1 MTNKHNKILITGGA
15 GYIGSV
21 LVRLL
26 LQKKYTVG
34 VVDILN
40 FGGESLLEVYNH
52 SNFTFYREDIRNTKK
67 LKKIVNKYD
76 IVVHLAA
83 IVGDPACK
91 QQPELSKETNVIA
104 AKNLYKLAEKSK
116 CKKFIFAS
124 TCSNY
129 GKMKNSS
136 TYINEQGELSPLS
149 LYAQTKVEFE
159 QFLLNQKK
167 TNVCKPTCLRFATV
181 YGIGPRIRFDLT
193 INQFTKELALKKELI
208 IYGEQFW
215 RPYCHVTDLA
225 RAIILTIE
233 APNNITNFNVF
244 NVGST
249 TENYTKKMIIKEIKK
264 EIPKAKI
271 KYVPQIDDPRDYKV
285 NFDKIKQQLNFK
297 ISKNIKD
304 GIKEIN
310 KLIQYKILNNPN
322 DEKYKNS

>member
-1 MTNKHNKILITGGA
+1 MKNKILVTGGA

-21 LVRLL
+21 LVRQL

-52 SNFTFYREDIRNTKK
+52 PNFMFYREDIRNTKK
-67 LKKIVNKYD
+67 LEKIVNKYD
-76 IVVHLAA
+76 VIVNLAA

-91 QQPELSKETNVIA
+91 QQPELARETNVTA

-129 GKMKNSS
+129 GKMKDSE
-136 TYINEQGELSPLS
+136 TYINEQGDLSPLS

-159 QFLLNQKK
+159 QFLLGQKK
-167 TNVCKPTCLRFATV
+167 SNTCKPTCLRFATV
-181 YGIGPRIRFDLT
+181 YGVGPRIRFDLT
-193 INQFTKELALKKELI
+193 INQFAKDLALGKELLV
-208 IYGEQFW
+208 YGEQFW

-225 RAIILTIE
+225 RAIILTVE
-233 APNNITNFNVF
+233 APNSTTAFSVF

-249 TENYTKKMIIKEIKK
+249 QENYTKKMIVNEIKK
-264 EIPKAKI
+264 QIPDSKV
-271 KYVPQIDDPRDYKV
+271 KYVAQTDDPRDYKV
-285 NFDKIKQQLNFK
+285 NFDKIKKQLKFK
-297 ISKNIKD
+297 TSKNIKD
-304 GIKEIN
+304 GIREIN
-310 KLIQYKILNNPN
+310 KLIQYHILNNPD
-322 DEKYKNS
+322 DEKYKNC

>member
-1 MTNKHNKILITGGA
+1 MKNKAILITGGA

-21 LVRLL
+21 LVRQL

-40 FGGESLLEVYNH
+40 FGGESLLEIYNH
-52 SNFTFYREDIRNTKK
+52 PNFTFYREDIRNTKK
-67 LKKIVNKYD
+67 LEKIVNKYD
-76 IVVHLAA
+76 IVVNLAA

-91 QQPELSKETNVIA
+91 QQPELARETNVVA
-104 AKNLYKLAEKSK
+104 AKNLYKLTEKSK

-129 GKMKNSS
+129 GKMKDSK
-136 TYINEQGELSPLS
+136 TYINEQGDLSPLS

-159 QFLLNQKK
+159 QFLLGQKK
-167 TNVCKPTCLRFATV
+167 TNTCKPTCLRFATV
-181 YGIGPRIRFDLT
+181 YGVGPRIRFDLT
-193 INQFTKELALKKELI
+193 INQFAKDLALGKELLV
-208 IYGEQFW
+208 YGEQFW

-233 APNNITNFNVF
+233 APNSTTAFNVF

-249 TENYTKKMIIKEIKK
+249 KENYTKKMIVDEIKK
-264 EIPKAKI
+264 QIPNSSV
-271 KYVPQIDDPRDYKV
+271 KYVSQTDDPRDYKV
-285 NFDKIKQQLNFK
+285 NFDKIKKQLNFK
-297 ISKNIKD
+297 VNKNIKD

-310 KLIQYKILNNPN
+310 KLIQYKILNNPD
-322 DEKYKNS
+322 DEKYKNC